1 MLLYFAVDEED
12 TCFHSSKIFNNLED
26 LYKEL
31 MDYRKNLHFVYS
43 VTLFVYDTVSNKE
56 CSIVIIANDITS
68 LSFDVLKSYVDI
80 FTEYYYRD
88 GMVVTSIKCD
98 IVGDG
103 CGNFGYDYVTVTF
116 DDGTE
121 VRR

>member
-1 MLLYFAVDEED
+1 MKILVSILLRFL
-12 TCFHSSKIFNNLED
+12 IILED

-31 MDYRKNLHFVYS
+31 MDYRNNVHFVYS
-43 VTLFVYDTVSNKE
+43 VSLFVYDTVSNKE

-80 FTEYYYRD
+80 FTTYYYKD

-116 DDGTE
+116 DDE
-121 VRR
+121 SELRL

>member
-1 MLLYFAVDEED
+1 MLLYFALDDED

-31 MDYRKNLHFVYS
+31 MDYRNNVHFVYS
-43 VTLFVYDTVSNKE
+43 VSLFVYDTVSNKE

-80 FTEYYYRD
+80 FTTYHYKD
-88 GMVVTSIKCD
+88 DMVVTSIKCD

-121 VRR
+121 VRW